1 MRPFARFSVVAFF
14 ALALPATSAA
24 FGCKGGSGGRDPMT
38 VTASQVK
45 VVTEVKNDCKKI
57 GSVDGRGRDSNPDL
71 ADQQGI
77 DAAREQAARLGGEFL
92 VITDTKAEPEA
103 GSGGT
108 VTKVT
113 KSADV
118 YTCPK
123 EEAPK
128 TESSGAP
135 TSESTAAP
143 AST

>member
-1 MRPFARFSVVAFF
+1 MRPITHLAAVSFF
-14 ALALPATSAA
+14 ALAVPAALTA

-45 VVTEVKNDCKKI
+45 VVTDVKNECKKI
-57 GSVDGRGRDSNPDL
+57 GSIEGHARDSNADL
-71 ADQQGI
+71 ADQQAT
-77 DAAREQAARLGGEFL
+77 DAAREQAARLGGEML
-92 VITDTKAEPEA
+92 IITDTKAEPEA
-103 GSGGT
+103 GAGGT

-113 KSADV
+113 KNADV

-128 TESSGAP
+128 TDSSGAP
-135 TSESTAAP
+135 TDSAAAP